1 MCSRGHSAID
11 VPIHDQGYRRYAGE
25 RRARDRRWVV
35 IARAGIIER
44 LRERRF
50 LALMLM
56 AWLLFLVRAV
66 QLYFGTTFVRAS
78 FFAPSDE
85 TFRNFLNQQRL
96 FVFFITIY
104 AGAGLIASDRQANA
118 LQLYLS
124 KPITRNDYIA
134 GKLAT
139 LATFLTV
146 VTWVPAMMLLALQVL
161 FSGSLEFMS
170 SHPRLVPAI
179 TLASVLQVAL
189 ASMTM
194 LALSS
199 LSRSRRFA
207 AMLYALVVIFAGAV
221 ERVLQTAT
229 GAAGWVLLS
238 PQNTLLVVT
247 DALFGIEPEAQIPVA
262 AALIAVI
269 ALLGLC
275 VVVLERRVRAV
286 DVVA

>member
-1 MCSRGHSAID
+1 M
-11 VPIHDQGYRRYAGE
+11 PIHDQGYRRYGGE
-25 RRARDRRWVV
+25 RTTRHRRWLV
-35 IARAGIIER
+35 IARAGIVQR

-66 QLYFGTTFVRAS
+66 QVYFGTTFVRAS

-85 TFRNFLNQQRL
+85 TFHSFLNQQRL

-124 KPITRNDYIA
+124 KPITRHDYIA

-139 LATFLTV
+139 LATFLIA
-146 VTWVPAMMLLALQVL
+146 VTWVPAMTLLALQVL
-161 FSGSLEFMS
+161 FSGSLDFVS

-179 TLASVLQVAL
+179 TMTSLLQVAL

-207 AMLYALVVIFAGAV
+207 AMLYAVVAIFAGAV

-238 PQNTLLVVT
+238 PQNTLAVVT
-247 DALFGIEPEAQIPVA
+247 DALFGIDSDTGIPVSV
-262 AALIAVI
+262 ALMAVI
-269 ALLGLC
+269 ALLGIC

>member
-1 MCSRGHSAID
+1 M
-11 VPIHDQGYRRYAGE
+11 PIQDQGYRRYAGE
-25 RRARDRRWVV
+25 RIVRARRWLV
-35 IARAGIIER
+35 IARAGVIER

-56 AWLLFLVRAV
+56 AWLLFVVRAV
-66 QLYFGTTFVRAS
+66 QIYIGTTIVRAS
-78 FFAPSDE
+78 FFAPSED
-85 TFRNFLNQQRL
+85 TFHGFLNQQRL

-104 AGAGLIASDRQANA
+104 AGAGLIANDRQANA

-124 KPITRNDYIA
+124 KPITRHDYIA
-134 GKLAT
+134 GKMAT
-139 LATFLTV
+139 LALFLIA
-146 VTWVPAMMLLALQVL
+146 VTWVPAMLLLALQVL
-161 FSGSLEFMS
+161 FSGSLEFVS

-179 TLASVLQVAL
+179 TITSLLQVAL

-207 AMLYALVVIFAGAV
+207 AMLYALVTIFAGAV

-238 PQNTLLVVT
+238 PQNTLAAIT
-247 DALFGIEPEAQIPVA
+247 DALFGIEPDIPVTVA
-262 AALIAVI
+262 FI
-269 ALLGLC
+269 ALVAVMAAC
-275 VVVLERRVRAV
+275 VAVLERRVRAV

>member
-1 MCSRGHSAID
+1 M
-11 VPIHDQGYRRYAGE
+11 PIHDQGYRRYDGAPM
-25 RRARDRRWVV
+25 ARGRRWLV
-35 IARAGIIER
+35 IARAGIVER

-66 QLYFGTTFVRAS
+66 QLYVGTTFVRAS
-78 FFAPSDE
+78 FFAPSEE
-85 TFRNFLNQQRL
+85 TFHSFLNQQRV

-124 KPITRNDYIA
+124 KPITRRDYIA
-134 GKLAT
+134 GKLGT
-139 LATFLTV
+139 LATFLTA
-146 VTWVPAMMLLALQVL
+146 VTWVPAMMLLGLQVL
-161 FSGSLEFMS
+161 FSGSLEFVS
-170 SHPRLVPAI
+170 GHPRLVPAI
-179 TLASVLQVAL
+179 TITSVLQVGL
-189 ASMTM
+189 ASMTI

-207 AMLYALVVIFAGAV
+207 AMLYAVVAIFTGAV
-221 ERVLQTAT
+221 EGVLQTAT

-238 PQNTLLVVT
+238 PQNTLVVVT
-247 DALFGIEPEAQIPVA
+247 DALFGTESPTEIPVA
-262 AALIAVI
+262 VALIAI
-269 ALLGLC
+269 LALLGIC
-275 VVVLERRVRAV
+275 AVVLERRVRAV

>member
-1 MCSRGHSAID
+1 M
-11 VPIHDQGYRRYAGE
+11 PIHDQGYRRYAGA
-25 RRARDRRWVV
+25 RLLRARSWSV
-35 IARAGIIER
+35 IARAGIVAR

-50 LALMLM
+50 LALLLV
-56 AWLLFLVRAV
+56 AWLLFVVRAV
-66 QLYFGTTFVRAS
+66 QIYFGTMFARAA
-78 FFAPSDE
+78 FFAPSEE
-85 TFRNFLNQQRL
+85 TFHGFLTQQRL

-124 KPITRNDYIA
+124 KPITRHDYIV

-139 LATFLTV
+139 LAAFLIA
-146 VTWVPAMMLLALQVL
+146 VTWVPAMMLLMLQVL
-161 FSGSLEFMS
+161 FSGSLEFVS
-170 SHPRLVPAI
+170 THPRLVPAI
-179 TLASVLQVAL
+179 TITAALQVAL
-189 ASMTM
+189 ASMMM

-207 AMLYALVVIFAGAV
+207 AMLYALVTIFAGTI

-238 PQNTLLVVT
+238 PQNTLLVIT
-247 DALFGIEPEAQIPVA
+247 DALFGIEPEIPVTI
-262 AALIAVI
+262 ALIAIVTLM
-269 ALLGLC
+269 AVC
-275 VVVLERRVRAV
+275 VAVLERRVRAV

>member
-1 MCSRGHSAID
+1 M
-11 VPIHDQGYRRYAGE
+11 PIHDQGYRRYAGE
-25 RRARDRRWVV
+25 RRARDRRWLV
-35 IARAGIIER
+35 IARAGIVER

-66 QLYFGTTFVRAS
+66 QLYIGTTFVRAS
-78 FFAPSDE
+78 FLAPSDE
-85 TFRNFLNQQRL
+85 TFHSFLSQQRL

-124 KPITRNDYIA
+124 KPIARHDYIA

-139 LATFLTV
+139 LATLLTA

-161 FSGSLEFMS
+161 FSGSLEFVF

-179 TLASVLQVAL
+179 TITSLLQVAL

-207 AMLYALVVIFAGAV
+207 AMLYALVVIFAGAI

-238 PQNTLLVVT
+238 PQNTLLVIA
-247 DALFGIEPEAQIPVA
+247 DALFGIEAETEIPVA
-262 AALIAVI
+262 VALIAIV
-269 ALLGLC
+269 ALLGIC

-286 DVVA
+286 DIVA

>member
-1 MCSRGHSAID
+1 M
-11 VPIHDQGYRRYAGE
+11 PIHDQGYRRYAGE
-25 RRARDRRWVV
+25 RVVRARSWSV

-50 LALMLM
+50 LALMLV
-56 AWLLFLVRAV
+56 AWLLFVVRAV
-66 QLYFGTTFVRAS
+66 QIYIGTTIVRAS
-78 FFAPSDE
+78 FFAPSEE
-85 TFRNFLNQQRL
+85 TFHSFLNQQRL

-124 KPITRNDYIA
+124 KPITRHDYIA

-139 LATFLTV
+139 LAVFLIA

-161 FSGSLEFMS
+161 FSGSLEFVS
-170 SHPRLVPAI
+170 SHPRLIPAI
-179 TLASVLQVAL
+179 TISSLLQVAL

-207 AMLYALVVIFAGAV
+207 AMLYALVTIFAGAV

-238 PQNTLLVVT
+238 PQNTLVAIT
-247 DALFGIEPEAQIPVA
+247 DALFGIEPEIPVT
-262 AALIAVI
+262 I
-269 ALLGLC
+269 ALVAIVALMGVC
-275 VVVLERRVRAV
+275 VAVLERRVRAV

>member
-1 MCSRGHSAID
+1 M
-11 VPIHDQGYRRYAGE
+11 PIHDQGYRRYAGE
-25 RRARDRRWVV
+25 RRARDRRWLV
-35 IARAGIIER
+35 IARAGIVER

-66 QLYFGTTFVRAS
+66 QLYIGTTFVRAS
-78 FFAPSDE
+78 FLAPSDE
-85 TFRNFLNQQRL
+85 TFHSFLSQQRL

-124 KPITRNDYIA
+124 KPIARHDYIA

-139 LATFLTV
+139 LATLLTA

-161 FSGSLEFMS
+161 FSGSLEFVF

-179 TLASVLQVAL
+179 TITSLLQVAL

-207 AMLYALVVIFAGAV
+207 AMLYALVVIFAGAIV
-221 ERVLQTAT
+221 RVLQTAT

-238 PQNTLLVVT
+238 PQNTLLVIA
-247 DALFGIEPEAQIPVA
+247 DALFGIEAETEIPVA
-262 AALIAVI
+262 VALIAIV
-269 ALLGLC
+269 ALLGIC

-286 DVVA
+286 DIVA

>member
-1 MCSRGHSAID
+1 M
-11 VPIHDQGYRRYAGE
+11 PIHDQGYRRYAGA
-25 RRARDRRWVV
+25 RLLRARSWSV
-35 IARAGIIER
+35 IARAGITAR

-50 LALMLM
+50 LALLLI
-56 AWLLFLVRAV
+56 AWLLFVVRAV
-66 QLYFGTTFVRAS
+66 QIYFGTMFARAA
-78 FFAPSDE
+78 FFAPSEE
-85 TFRNFLNQQRL
+85 TFHGFLTQQRL

-124 KPITRNDYIA
+124 KPITRHDYIL

-139 LATFLTV
+139 LAAFLIA
-146 VTWVPAMMLLALQVL
+146 VTWVPAMMLLMLQVL
-161 FSGSLEFMS
+161 FSGSLEFVS
-170 SHPRLVPAI
+170 THPRLVPAI
-179 TLASVLQVAL
+179 TITSALQVAL
-189 ASMTM
+189 ASMMM

-207 AMLYALVVIFAGAV
+207 AMLYALVTIFAGTI

-238 PQNTLLVVT
+238 PQNTLLVIT
-247 DALFGIEPEAQIPVA
+247 DALFGIEPEIPVTI
-262 AALIAVI
+262 ALIAIVTLM
-269 ALLGLC
+269 AVC
-275 VVVLERRVRAV
+275 VAVLERRVRAV

>member
-1 MCSRGHSAID
+1 M
-11 VPIHDQGYRRYAGE
+11 PIHDQGYRRYAGE
-25 RRARDRRWVV
+25 RRVGDRRWPV

-50 LALMLM
+50 LALMLV
-56 AWLLFLVRAV
+56 AWLLFAVRAV
-66 QLYFGTTFVRAS
+66 QLYVGTTIVRAS
-78 FFAPSDE
+78 FFAPSEE
-85 TFRNFLNQQRL
+85 TFRSFLNQQRL

-124 KPITRNDYIA
+124 KPITRHDYIA

-139 LATFLTV
+139 LAAFLIA

-161 FSGSLEFMS
+161 FSGSLDFVS

-179 TLASVLQVAL
+179 TITSVLQVAL

-207 AMLYALVVIFAGAV
+207 AMLYALVTIFAGAV
-221 ERVLQTAT
+221 GGVLQTAT

-238 PQNTLLVVT
+238 PQNTLRVVT
-247 DALFGIEPEAQIPVA
+247 DALFGIEPEIPVT
-262 AALIAVI
+262 I
-269 ALLGLC
+269 ALFAIVALMTVC
-275 VVVLERRVRAV
+275 IAVLERRVRDV

>member
-1 MCSRGHSAID
+1 M
-11 VPIHDQGYRRYAGE
+11 PIHDQGYRRYTGA
-25 RRARDRRWVV
+25 RMARDRRWLV
-35 IARAGIIER
+35 IARAGIVER

-66 QLYFGTTFVRAS
+66 QLYIGTTFVRAA

-85 TFRNFLNQQRL
+85 TFHSFLNQQRL

-124 KPITRNDYIA
+124 KPMTRHDYIA

-139 LATFLTV
+139 LAAFLTA

-161 FSGSLEFMS
+161 FSGSLEFVS

-179 TLASVLQVAL
+179 TITCVLQIAL

-207 AMLYALVVIFAGAV
+207 AMLYALVVIFAGAIQS
-221 ERVLQTAT
+221 VLQTAT
-229 GAAGWVLLS
+229 GGAGWVLLS
-238 PQNTLLVVT
+238 PQNTLVVVT
-247 DALFGIEPEAQIPVA
+247 DALFGIDSGTEIPVA
-262 AALIAVI
+262 VALIAVVT
-269 ALLGLC
+269 LLGIC
-275 VVVLERRVRAV
+275 AVVLERRVRAV